1 MAFISG
7 FMAAYMLIMSVF
19 TLVSYIFQCL
29 GMYTIAR
36 RRGIHNPWLAWI
48 PVGVN
53 WILGS
58 ISDQYRYVA
67 RGQVKNRRK
76 VLLGLN
82 LVLLALDFAS
92 IVLLAVFSAGIVR
105 DAGGMAAG
113 EGSLPIAVA
122 MLLISLVVLVI
133 AVIVFVFQ
141 YMSLYDLFVSCNPE
155 HGVLFLVLSMLFPI
169 GAYLIF
175 AMRNKDLGMPPPK
188 PQPQAVFQTPVT
200 EPAEAPA
207 VEENLPET
215 EE

>member
-1 MAFISG
+1 MAFVTG
-7 FMAAYMLIMSVF
+7 FMAGYILISIF
-19 TLVSYIFQCL
+19 NLVAYIFQCL

-82 LVLLALDFAS
+82 LVLLALGFAS

-141 YMSLYDLFVSCNPE
+141 YMSLYDLLVSCNPE

-188 PQPQAVFQTPVT
+188 PQPQTVFQIPVVQPVQ
-200 EPAEAPA
+200 EPADEQNSA
-207 VEENLPET
+207 ET